1 MSNREYNN
9 AIINYGNNAIK
20 SGEVWIQGGKDN
32 CAAGNA
38 FEVVAKQVCIGD
50 RFKGVSKGKTD
61 VTFCG
66 RHHEIKTNSGSYG
79 NFFMADYVIY
89 CIIEKTDELTHDFA
103 LDFSNVIPAQDFIEF
118 LESDKRN
125 TKRNGNRKMIQN
137 IAGNPRLKERVQD
150 FVWNYPSLREYLDE
164 LEAEGLR

>member
-1 MSNREYNN
+1 MSNKDYNN
-9 AIINYGNNAIK
+9 AIVNYGNNAIK
-20 SGEVWIQGGKDN
+20 SGEVWKQGGKDN

-38 FEVVAKQVCIGD
+38 FEVVAKQVCIGN

-61 VTFCG
+61 VHFCG

-79 NFFMADYVIY
+79 NFFSADYVIY

-103 LDFSNVIPAQDFIEF
+103 LDFSNVIPAQEFIEF

-125 TKRNGNRKMIQN
+125 TKMNGNRKMIQN
-137 IAGNPRLKERVQD
+137 IANPRLKERIQD
-150 FVWNYPSLREYLDE
+150 FVWSYPSLREYLDE
-164 LEAEGLR
+164 LEVEGLR